1 MKENTKTSIKN
12 KLSIKDSTVNQIN
25 QGSFLKDNNIILKQT
40 KTPSENENKQSAITK
55 SIGKWFWLFV
65 IPLVIGIVLIA
76 IQFKWF
82 K

>member
-1 MKENTKTSIKN
+1 MKYEILILGEPASGKSNFLRMLAYKWT
-12 KLSIKDSTVNQIN
+12 LADSAV
-25 QGSFLKDNNIILKQT
+25 KQT

-65 IPLVIGIVLIA
+65 IPLVIGIILIA